1 MVRLALA
8 VLPAL
13 AFALALAAWV
23 PAAQAGTADAPEIV
37 DPAND
42 HELSPAGEA
51 IAGLGPL
58 CDAGAPCFNRDDIL
72 AVWFDQDTA
81 TSFNVNILLA
91 NAPVSATQYVVQYDF
106 RATGAAD
113 QVVSSVTTTAAEPAL
128 GDNVAAAAVDGNTL
142 ILTIS
147 KDVYGG
153 ATGLTDVSVL
163 ARARFIAPSPGDVE
177 LSRDR
182 APDADGIAY
191 TFDAG
196 GSGNGTAGDSDDD
209 GLNDTWEVEQFGN
222 VTAQNGTGDPDGDG
236 LNNTE
241 EFAIGTN
248 ATNPDTDGDGLDDKE
263 DPFPL
268 DPTKPGGTGNGTGN
282 ETEDLDGDGLPDAW
296 EREHFNSTTAQD
308 GDGDPDSDGLSNEEE
323 YDLGTDPNLADTDG
337 DGLNDST
344 DPDPLV
350 AGSEDD
356 ADRLEMYAGAP
367 MFAAIATLCLF
378 ALARK

>member
-8 VLPAL
+8 ALPAL

-23 PAAQAGTADAPEIV
+23 PATQAGTADAPEV
-37 DPAND
+37 SDATDD
-42 HELSPAGEA
+42 HTIGGIIPLEGAGQFINADITAAWIEDSGSALTFTIQLQGTGAPTTTTNYDYAFNFEVAGTAGVASCALGAAAPVGSGVAEPGDAATACVMGGDSLVLMTVPKDA
-51 IAGLGPL
+51 IGAT
-58 CDAGAPCFNRDDIL
+58 AGA
-72 AVWFDQDTA
+72 
-81 TSFNVNILLA
+81 
-91 NAPVSATQYVVQYDF
+91 
-106 RATGAAD
+106 
-113 QVVSSVTTTAAEPAL
+113 
-128 GDNVAAAAVDGNTL
+128 TL
-142 ILTIS
+142 
-147 KDVYGG
+147 
-153 ATGLTDVSVL
+153 TGL
-163 ARARFIAPSPGDVE
+163 FVE
-177 LSRDR
+177 AQGTPVTNPLTVIEDR
-182 APDADGIAY
+182 APDADFGADY
-191 TFDAG
+191 VVGSG
-196 GSGNGTAGDSDDD
+196 GGNGTPGDSDGD
-209 GLNDTWEVEQFGN
+209 GLNDTWEIEQFGN
-222 VTAQNGTGDPDGDG
+222 VTAQNGTGDPDGDD

-308 GDGDPDSDGLSNEEE
+308 GDGDPDTDGLSNEEE
-323 YDLGTDPNLADTDG
+323 FDLGTDPTLADTDG

-350 AGSEDD
+350 AGSEGD